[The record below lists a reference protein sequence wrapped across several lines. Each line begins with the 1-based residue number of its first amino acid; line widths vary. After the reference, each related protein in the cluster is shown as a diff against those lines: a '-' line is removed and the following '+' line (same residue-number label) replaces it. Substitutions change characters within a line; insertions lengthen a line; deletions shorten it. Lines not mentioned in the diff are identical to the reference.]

1 MKFSKRKKQITL
13 VAALVII
20 TTILHYLTAQHQT
33 YYHIFYRSLYFLP
46 LILAGTW
53 FGLRGALGTSLT
65 ISFLYLPH
73 ILMHWH
79 GHSPEDFG
87 NLIEILIFNAIA
99 AVLGVLSDR
108 EKAEQERLRE
118 SENLAALGQGVSSI
132 SHDMKIPLIAI
143 AGFAYQVCKKLDQH
157 DPCYPKLEIILR
169 ETRRLETMV
178 KDILDFAKPL
188 KLEITLGDI
197 NRVIEDSIAVL
208 EEMARQAQVTL
219 VMELSPELPAKVK
232 FDPLRMEQVVLN
244 LITNAIQSSLKGETV
259 IIHSFLGGDQ
269 ALFSVEDHGEGIP
282 ADKMQRLF
290 EPFFTTKEKGTGLGL
305 AIVKK
310 IVSAHH
316 GHLEA
321 INNPQR
327 GATFKVFLPLD

>member
-1 MKFSKRKKQITL
+1 LKFSKTKKQITL
-13 VAALVII
+13 VAVLVII

-53 FGLRGALGTSLT
+53 FGLRGALGTSVT

-87 NLIEILIFNAIA
+87 NLIELLIFNAIA

-118 SENLAALGQGVSSI
+118 SENLAALGQAVSSI
-132 SHDMKIPLIAI
+132 GHDMKIPLIAI
-143 AGFAYQVCKKLDQH
+143 GGFAHQVWKKLDQQ
-157 DPCYPKLEIILR
+157 DPNYSKIEIIFR
-169 ETRRLETMV
+169 ETKRLETLV
-178 KDILDFAKPL
+178 KDILDFSKPL
-188 KLEITLGDI
+188 KLELSSGDL
-197 NRVIEDSIAVL
+197 NQVIADSVAVM
-208 EEMARQAQVTL
+208 EEIARQVQVTL
-219 VMELSPELPAKVK
+219 VTDLSPHLSAKVK

-244 LITNAIQSSLKGETV
+244 LISNAIQSSPKGETI
-259 IIHSFLGGDQ
+259 IIHSSLKEDQ
-269 ALFSVEDHGEGIP
+269 ALLSVEDHGEGIP

-305 AIVKK
+305 AIVNK
-310 IVSAHH
+310 IVSAHK
-316 GHLEA
+316 GHLEVT
-321 INNPQR
+321 NNPQR
-327 GATFKVFLPLD
+327 GATFKVSLPLV